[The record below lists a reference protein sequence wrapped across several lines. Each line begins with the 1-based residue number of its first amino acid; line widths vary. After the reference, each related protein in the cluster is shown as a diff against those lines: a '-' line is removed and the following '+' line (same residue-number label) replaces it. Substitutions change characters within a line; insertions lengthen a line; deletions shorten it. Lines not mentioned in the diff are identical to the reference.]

1 MREAFFVGSF
11 YWRASQLKKKKK
23 MQQQQLSDKE
33 LKRQR
38 IQRRLTA
45 MQFDPVRSLPMTL
58 FMLWMVG
65 NDISLFSIMFVG
77 MAVTNPVT
85 SLFGTPKV
93 FEQFDEAIREDPSL
107 RSTVLQA
114 KLIYAACCIAAF
126 VVGLVKISWMG
137 LMPVSVS
144 DWMDHRPPTIT
155 EFSYGGGF

>member
-1 MREAFFVGSF
+1 MSHQGG
-11 YWRASQLKKKKK
+11 
-23 MQQQQLSDKE
+23 QQQQPQLSDKE

-77 MAVTNPVT
+77 MAVTTPIT
-85 SLFGTPKV
+85 TLLGTAKV
-93 FEQFDEAIREDPSL
+93 FEQFDESVREDPSL
-107 RSTVLQA
+107 RSTVTQS
-114 KLIYAACCIAAF
+114 KLMYALCCVAAL

-137 LMPVSVS
+137 LLPVSVS
-144 DWMDHRPPTIT
+144 DWMDHRTPTIT
-155 EFSYGGGF
+155 ESSYGSGF

>member
-1 MREAFFVGSF
+1 MQGG
-11 YWRASQLKKKKK
+11 
-23 MQQQQLSDKE
+23 QQQQVQLSDKE

-38 IQRRLTA
+38 TQRKLTA

-77 MAVTNPVT
+77 MAVTNPIT
-85 SLFGTPKV
+85 TLLGTQKI
-93 FEQFDEAIREDPSL
+93 FEQFEESVREDPSL
-107 RSTVLQA
+107 RSTVTTA
-114 KLIYAACCIAAF
+114 KLIYAVSCVGAL

-137 LMPVSVS
+137 LLPVSVS

-155 EFSYGGGF
+155 EFSYGSAF